1 MTAGAKSLQR
11 QAIATEQFMK
21 SPGQPMAAPS
31 MKGDAAM
38 TQGIIAA
45 VVLMGLVGLEI
56 CQWNIG
62 VPWIIVW
69 VLLMGMLGLVWAI
82 GLNIFDDDIHP
93 HDDQQGGSLSS
104 DPHDG
109 EKPHEHS
116 SRQPKVAA

>member
-1 MTAGAKSLQR
+1 
-11 QAIATEQFMK
+11 
-21 SPGQPMAAPS
+21 
-31 MKGDAAM
+31 M
-38 TQGIIAA
+38 TQGIIAS
-45 VVLMGLVGLEI
+45 VLLMGLVSLEI

-69 VLLMGMLGLVWAI
+69 VLLMGMLGLIWAI
-82 GLNIFDDDIHP
+82 GLNIFDDDIHT

-109 EKPHEHS
+109 EKLHELS